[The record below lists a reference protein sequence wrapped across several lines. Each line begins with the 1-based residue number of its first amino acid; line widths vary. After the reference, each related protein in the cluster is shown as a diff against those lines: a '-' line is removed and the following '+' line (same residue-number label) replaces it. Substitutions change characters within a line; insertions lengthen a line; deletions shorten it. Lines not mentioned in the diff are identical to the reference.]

1 MKIFDSLLSL
11 VAPHDCLGCGAE
23 GNLLCVDCRA
33 CLAPAVPRCYK
44 CHTTSPGFTT
54 CPACRA
60 ASSLTVVRP
69 AVKYQ
74 ASAKDLIWK
83 LKFGR
88 GQGAAAEA
96 ADIICQRLG
105 LLPRKLSGAT
115 IVITHA
121 PTATSRVRQR
131 GYDQAQLIAL
141 SLSRELGLPYRR
153 LLARRG
159 HQKQIGASK
168 ARRALQLSGAFH
180 AVYPARI
187 RGAHVIVVDDV
198 ITTGAT
204 LEAAATALLAAGARR
219 VDAIVL
225 AQA

>member
-11 VAPHDCLGCGAE
+11 VAPYDCLGCGAE
-23 GNLLCVDCRA
+23 GSLLCAACRA
-33 CLAPAVPRCYK
+33 GLTAAVARCYK
-44 CHTTSPGFTT
+44 CHAASPGFAT
-54 CPACRA
+54 CPICRPV
-60 ASSLTVVRP
+60 SPLRVVWP
-69 AVKYQ
+69 AVKYRE
-74 ASAKDLIWK
+74 SAKDLIWK

-88 GQGAAAEA
+88 GQAAAAEA
-96 ADIICQRLG
+96 AGIICQQLG
-105 LLPRKLSGAT
+105 PRRRKLSAAS
-115 IVITHA
+115 IIITHA

-141 SLSRELGLPYRR
+141 SLSRELELPYHR

-159 HQKQIGASK
+159 HQEQIGASK
-168 ARRALQLSGAFH
+168 AQRALQLSGAFY
-180 AVYPARI
+180 AVHPSRI

-219 VDAIVL
+219 VDAVVL